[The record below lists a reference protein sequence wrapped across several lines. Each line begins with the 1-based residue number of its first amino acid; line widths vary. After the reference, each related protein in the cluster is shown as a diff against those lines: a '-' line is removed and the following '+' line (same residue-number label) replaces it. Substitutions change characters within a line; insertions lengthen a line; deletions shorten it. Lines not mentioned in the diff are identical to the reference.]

1 MTDISDIEP
10 YKDQDVPQVI
20 NRLLRDD
27 EFIKAVG
34 QLKFKAWYSF
44 FSPFLKPK
52 IRAFLRQQAS
62 QIHSVLDFQELVAP
76 QLAKVLSSTTETF
89 TVSGLEQ

>member
-44 FSPFLKPK
+44 FSPFLKPR
-52 IRAFLRQQAS
+52 IHAFLRQQAS
-62 QIHSVLDFQELVAP
+62 RFTAFVTS
-76 QLAKVLSSTTETF
+76 KNSSRLS
-89 TVSGLEQ
+89 